1 MAVGDRCEFCTTR
14 PREETAVLRWR
25 PQDDTDNERLTLWLC
40 SRHLERMQK
49 AETRGWEHSGW
60 LHKIGWW

>member
-1 MAVGDRCEFCTTR
+1 MPLERCQFCTAR

-25 PQDDTDNERLTLWLC
+25 ADSDERERLTLQLC
-40 SRHLERMQK
+40 TRHLERMQR
-49 AETRGWEHSGW
+49 ATITRGWPHQGW

>member
-1 MAVGDRCEFCTTR
+1 MAAGERCAFCTSR

-25 PQDDTDNERLTLWLC
+25 PQDAADRDRLTLWLC
-40 SRHLERMQK
+40 GRHMERMQK
-49 AETRGWEHSGW
+49 SGARGWEHSGW